1 MKILESSNYKI
12 ALVGNNLNNASRA
25 SGAMIAVHGELEDS
39 KLYDYHDEL
48 LLNLSENASLE
59 WRKIIK
65 KIDNNIITAKKT
77 FVYLKNNANNLEKKC
92 FKVISK
98 YGKFLK
104 NVKNSKINTQYLVLN
119 KEFAI
124 SSKSLFKKIDAIIS
138 KNKNIMFFND
148 QANINNVYSNKVTLK
163 NSNKIISS
171 NKILIAAG
179 SNSSNIIRKYKM
191 VPVYHGVGTALEIK
205 SEELYNFINKDT
217 VYRTANRGGS
227 FCGVHLV
234 PRDKLGSFYLGAG
247 NYLSNNYNAIGRM
260 ATVKYLIDALTKEIS
275 NEEIV
280 HKTMMK
286 MVYGNRPI
294 SFDNKP
300 VFGTFDKNKKIFVA
314 SGFNRVGLTVSPI
327 ITEEILKWIGDK
339 HTDSVY
345 DIWKPNREFISFKD
359 KDYAIK
365 MYVDFYLSNLIE
377 HKLVRKKDLK
387 DIKIKLTKDAEEKHK
402 IVQKKYKLKN
412 DFGISPEIL
421 SLF

>member
-1 MKILESSNYKI
+1 MESSNYKI

-39 KLYDYHDEL
+39 KLHDYHDEL

-59 WRKIIK
+59 WHKIIK
-65 KIDNNIITAKKT
+65 KIDSNIITAKKT

-104 NVKNSKINTQYLVLN
+104 NVKNSKKNTQYLVLN

-124 SSKSLFKKIDAIIS
+124 SSKNLFKKIDAIIS
-138 KNKNIMFFND
+138 KNKNIKFFND
-148 QANINNVYSNKVTLK
+148 QAYINDINSSNVILK

-179 SNSSNIIRKYKM
+179 SNSSNIIRKSKM
-191 VPVYHGVGTALEIK
+191 IPIYHGVGTALEIK
-205 SEELYNFINKDT
+205 SKELYNFISKDT

-247 NYLSNNYNAIGRM
+247 NYLTKSYNAIGRM
-260 ATVKYLIDALTKEIS
+260 ATVKYLIDALSKEIS
-275 NEEIV
+275 NEKIV

-300 VFGTFDKNKKIFVA
+300 VFGTFNKNKKIFVA
-314 SGFNRVGLTVSPI
+314 SGFNRVGLTLSPI
-327 ITEEILKWIGDK
+327 LTDEILKWVGNR
-339 HTDSVY
+339 HPESLY
-345 DIWKPNREFISFKD
+345 DIWSPNREFISFRD

-365 MYVDFYLSNLIE
+365 MYTDFYISNLVE
-377 HKLVRKKDLK
+377 HKLVGDRDLK
-387 DIKIKLTKDAEEKHK
+387 EVKIKLQKDAERKHK
-402 IVQKKYKLKN
+402 IVQRKYKLRK

-421 SLF
+421 SIF